1 MSKKVYQYEDVKKYL
16 RRYKK
21 NQAIIAHYEEKLA
34 KLDDRLYAVKSPN
47 MTGEVRGGSPIST
60 TELISDK
67 MDLLE
72 RINKLVMR
80 GRTYKAEIMECLDQ
94 LDDVKEIEVLEM
106 FFIEMKDFETIA
118 EETGYSLRHTIRLY
132 STGISKIKLSLKC
145 Q

>member
-80 GRTYKAEIMECLDQ
+80 GRTYKAEIMECLD
-94 LDDVKEIEVLEM
+94 
-106 FFIEMKDFETIA
+106 
-118 EETGYSLRHTIRLY
+118 RIRR
-132 STGISKIKLSLKC
+132 C
-145 Q
+145 